1 MASGTPEQEITE
13 EPICPICLEY
23 FTKPVSV
30 DCGHN
35 FCRGC
40 ITRYC
45 EEWTTGDY
53 GPLCCSV
60 CRARIRAGNLRPNRN
75 LAHIIEKL
83 QEEGLKADE
92 AGKENVC
99 EKHKEKLNL
108 FCEKDGEAVCV
119 VCERSPEHKSHP
131 VLLLEVAAWKYKKQT
146 LTQLKTLKKEREELL
161 GFKETEERKIKEY
174 QDKKEAE
181 RQKVVSEF
189 EQLHQFLEEQERLL
203 LARLGELEQE
213 IVRWQNETVTK
224 LDKEISRLSEL
235 IGEMEGKG
243 QQPARE
249 FLQDAR
255 STLSRCKKGKF
266 QVPVRISPVLEKRLS
281 IYSQQTLALKATLRT
296 FKDTLSSDLKRDWGL
311 SPARG
316 VKKLYRKANVTLDP
330 DTVYPGLV
338 LSEDRKCVHCGDTR
352 QDLPDNPE
360 RFDPVPCVLGC
371 KGFTS
376 GRHCWDVEVGGGE
389 RWAVGVARESLRRK
403 GLIDFNPEGGI
414 WAVERCL
421 DQYRALTSPEVPLSL
436 SRNLKRIRVS
446 LDYEAG
452 QVAFCYAD
460 NEAPIFTFPPATFA
474 GDRICPWLWVWKS
487 QLQLCP

>member
-1 MASGTPEQEITE
+1 MASGTLEQEIPE
-13 EPICPICLEY
+13 EPKCPICLEY

-60 CRARIRAGNLRPNRN
+60 CRARIRTGNLRPNRN

-83 QEEGLKADE
+83 QEESLKADE
-92 AGKENVC
+92 VGKENVC
-99 EKHKEKLNL
+99 ERHKEKLNL
-108 FCEKDGEAVCV
+108 FCEKDEEALCV

-146 LTQLKTLKKEREELL
+146 LTQLKTLKKERDELL
-161 GFKETEERKIKEY
+161 GFKETEERKMKEY

-296 FKDTLSSDLKRDWGL
+296 FKAT
-311 SPARG
+311 
-316 VKKLYRKANVTLDP
+316 VTLDP

-338 LSEDRKCVHCGDTR
+338 LSEDRKCVRCGDTR
-352 QDLPDNPE
+352 QELPDNPE
-360 RFDPVPCVLGC
+360 RFDPVPCALGC

-460 NEAPIFTFPPATFA
+460 NEAPIFTFPPAAFA

>member
-1 MASGTPEQEITE
+1 D
-13 EPICPICLEY
+13 L
-23 FTKPVSV
+23 
-30 DCGHN
+30 
-35 FCRGC
+35 
-40 ITRYC
+40 
-45 EEWTTGDY
+45 
-53 GPLCCSV
+53 PL
-60 CRARIRAGNLRPNRN
+60 
-75 LAHIIEKL
+75 
-83 QEEGLKADE
+83 
-92 AGKENVC
+92 GKENVC
-99 EKHKEKLNL
+99 ERHKEKLNL
-108 FCEKDGEAVCV
+108 FCEKDKEAVCV
-119 VCERSPEHKSHP
+119 VCERSAEHKSHP
-131 VLLLEVAAWKYKKQT
+131 VLLLEVAKQN
-146 LTQLKTLKKEREELL
+146 LTQLKTLKKERDELL
-161 GFKETEERKIKEY
+161 GFKETEERKMKEY
-174 QDKKEAE
+174 QVTAHTE

-243 QQPARE
+243 QRPARE
-249 FLQDAR
+249 FLQVSQFR
-255 STLSRCKKGKF
+255 GSRTKPIPCPR
-266 QVPVRISPVLEKRLS
+266 QVMGHH
-281 IYSQQTLALKATLRT
+281 QRT
-296 FKDTLSSDLKRDWGL
+296 EIHS
-311 SPARG
+311 
-316 VKKLYRKANVTLDP
+316 ANVTLDP

-338 LSEDRKCVHCGDTR
+338 LSEDQKCVRCGDTR
-352 QDLPDNPE
+352 QELPDNPE

-389 RWAVGVARESLRRK
+389 RWAVGVARVSLRRK

-460 NEAPIFTFPPATFA
+460 NEAPIFTFPPAAFA

>member
-1 MASGTPEQEITE
+1 MASGTPEQETTQ
-13 EPICPICLEY
+13 EPTCPICLKY

-35 FCRGC
+35 FCRDC

-45 EEWTTGDY
+45 EEWTKGDY

-60 CRARIRAGNLRPNRN
+60 CRARIRTGNHRPNRD
-75 LAHIIEKL
+75 LAHIIEKI
-83 QEEGLKADE
+83 QEEGLKAGE
-92 AGKENVC
+92 AGKETVC
-99 EKHKEKLNL
+99 ARHKEKLNL
-108 FCEKDGEAVCV
+108 FCEKHGEAVCV
-119 VCERSPEHKSHP
+119 VCEKSPEHRSHP

-146 LTQLKTLKKEREELL
+146 LTQLKTLKKEREALL
-161 GFKETEERKIKEY
+161 GFKETEERKMKEY
-174 QDKKEAE
+174 QVSPHTE
-181 RQKVVSEF
+181 RQKVVAEF
-189 EQLHQFLEEQERLL
+189 EQLRQFLEEQERLL
-203 LARLGELEQE
+203 LARLGELEME

-224 LDKEISRLSEL
+224 LDKEISHLSEL
-235 IGEMEGKG
+235 IGEMEGKD

-249 FLQDAR
+249 FLQVRLIERHLR
-255 STLSRCKKGKF
+255 SLPREG
-266 QVPVRISPVLEKRLS
+266 
-281 IYSQQTLALKATLRT
+281 LALGQSIQGSRT
-296 FKDTLSSDLKRDWGL
+296 RPVPSLPLI
-311 SPARG
+311 
-316 VKKLYRKANVTLDP
+316 VQ
-330 DTVYPGLV
+330 
-338 LSEDRKCVHCGDTR
+338 CGDTR

-376 GRHCWDVEVGGGE
+376 GRHCWDVEVGDGG

-403 GLIDFNPEGGI
+403 GVIDFNPGGGI

-421 DQYRALTSPEVPLSL
+421 DQYQALTSPESPLSL
-436 SRNLKRIRVS
+436 SRNPRRIRVS

-460 NEAPIFTFPPATFA
+460 NEAPIFTFPPASFA

>member
-13 EPICPICLEY
+13 EPICPICLQY

-45 EEWTTGDY
+45 KEWTTGDY

-60 CRARIRAGNLRPNRN
+60 CRARIRTGNLRPNRD
-75 LAHIIEKL
+75 LAHIIEKI

-92 AGKENVC
+92 AGKENLC
-99 EKHKEKLNL
+99 ARHKEKLNL
-108 FCEKDGEAVCV
+108 FCEKDGEAVCA
-119 VCERSPEHKSHP
+119 VCERSPEHRSHP

-161 GFKETEERKIKEY
+161 GFKETEERKMKEY
-174 QDKKEAE
+174 RDKKEAE

-224 LDKEISRLSEL
+224 LDKEISHLSEL
-235 IGEMEGKG
+235 ISEMEGKG

-249 FLQDAR
+249 FLQDSR

-266 QVPVRISPVLEKRLS
+266 QVPVKISPVLEKRLS

-296 FKDTLSSDLKRDWGL
+296 FKE
-311 SPARG
+311 
-316 VKKLYRKANVTLDP
+316 NVTLHP

-338 LSEDRKCVHCGDTR
+338 LSEDRKSVQCGDTR

-436 SRNLKRIRVS
+436 SRNPRRIRVS

-460 NEAPIFTFPPATFA
+460 NEAPIFTFPPATFS

>member
-1 MASGTPEQEITE
+1 MASGTPEQEIAE

-23 FTKPVSV
+23 FTNPVSV

-45 EEWTTGDY
+45 EEWAKGDC

-60 CRARIRAGNLRPNRN
+60 CRARIRTGNLRSNRK
-75 LAHIIEKL
+75 LAHIIEKI
-83 QEEGLKADE
+83 QEEVLKADE
-92 AGKENVC
+92 AGKQNLCVR
-99 EKHKEKLNL
+99 HKKKLNL

-119 VCERSPEHKSHP
+119 VCERSPEHRSHP

-146 LTQLKTLKKEREELL
+146 VTQLKTLKKERGELL
-161 GFKETEERKIKEY
+161 VFKETEERKMKEY

-189 EQLHQFLEEQERLL
+189 EQLRQFLEEQERLL
-203 LARLGELEQE
+203 LARLGDLEKE
-213 IVRWQNETVTK
+213 IVRWQNEIVTK

-235 IGEMEGKG
+235 ISEMEGKG

-266 QVPVRISPVLEKRLS
+266 QLPVRISPSLEKRLS
-281 IYSQQTLALKATLRT
+281 IYSQQILALKATLRT
-296 FKDTLSSDLKRDWGL
+296 FKDTLSSDLKREWGL
-311 SPARG
+311 SPAR
-316 VKKLYRKANVTLDP
+316 VNVSLDP

-338 LSEDRKCVHCGDTR
+338 LSEDRKSVRCGDNR
-352 QDLPDNPE
+352 QNLPDNPE
-360 RFDPVPCVLGC
+360 RFDPIPCVLGC

-376 GRHCWDVEVGGGE
+376 GRYCWDVEVGGGE
-389 RWAVGVARESLRRK
+389 RWAVGVARESLKRK
-403 GLIDFNPEGGI
+403 GMINFNPEEGI

-421 DQYRALTSPEVPLSL
+421 DQYQALTSPESPLSL
-436 SRNLKRIRVS
+436 SRNPRRIRVS

-452 QVAFCYAD
+452 EVAFCYAD
-460 NEAPIFTFPPATFA
+460 NEAPIFTFPPAAFA